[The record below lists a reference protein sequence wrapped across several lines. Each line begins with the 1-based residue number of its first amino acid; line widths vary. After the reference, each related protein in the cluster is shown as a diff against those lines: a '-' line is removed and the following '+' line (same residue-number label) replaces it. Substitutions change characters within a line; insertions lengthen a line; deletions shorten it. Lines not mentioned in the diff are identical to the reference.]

1 MAFRELHRTVKI
13 RLGEQF
19 VSMLVGNMIWPFM
32 VIYFS
37 DRFGPTV
44 TGLVFVFNIGLAF
57 VAGLYGGHFSDLYG
71 RRQLLIRAYSVRFLA
86 MSVMAAASSPW
97 WDAPVVVFV
106 MMSVSWCANGIAGP
120 AGDAMLVDVTTP
132 ENRKFVYSIEYW
144 FWNIAGFVGAIAG
157 SFLFETH
164 RFELLGAVAGMALV
178 TVGLLV
184 FFIEET
190 YVPKR
195 QEAAGAEVAGKG
207 QHVFAKLV
215 SNYRVV
221 VQDRV
226 FGLFFLA
233 VVCVLAVQFQSQNYT
248 AVRMAQEVP
257 AQTLFT
263 IGSWSPVVEGL
274 KLYGLLNSVNTVLVI
289 VLGLWMTRA
298 VKRLGDRRS
307 LTIGIALNA
316 AGYAAL
322 ATFDQAWLLF
332 GMIAMLTVG
341 ELLTIPVKQAML
353 AELVPDDK
361 RGSYMAVY
369 RLSFRAASVLGSL
382 SVTLGAILPS
392 WGIGAEM
399 LLLGG
404 AAIWLFGAIHA
415 RRHAAGGRDAAL
427 AGIASQTSQA

>member
-44 TGLVFVFNIGLAF
+44 TGLVFAFNIGLSF
-57 VAGLYGGHFSDLYG
+57 VAGLYGGHLSDLYG
-71 RRQLLIRAYSVRFLA
+71 RRQLLIRAYTVRMLA
-86 MSVMAAASSPW
+86 VSMMAAASSPW
-97 WDAPVVVFV
+97 WDAPLVVFV
-106 MMSVSWCANGIAGP
+106 MMSISWCANGVAGP
-120 AGDAMLVDVTTP
+120 AGDAMLVDVTTT
-132 ENRKFVYSIEYW
+132 ENRKFVYSVEYW
-144 FWNIAGFVGAIAG
+144 FWNIAGLVGVIVG
-157 SFLFETH
+157 SFLFQTH
-164 RFELLGAVAGMALV
+164 RFELLAAVAVMALV
-178 TVGLLV
+178 TILLLV

-190 YVPKR
+190 YVPQRK
-195 QEAAGAEVAGKG
+195 EAAERAGSRP
-207 QHVFAKLV
+207 HLFADLV
-215 SNYRVV
+215 RNYRVV
-221 VQDRV
+221 VTDRV
-226 FGLFFLA
+226 FGLFFAA

-257 AQTLFT
+257 TQTLFT
-263 IGSWSPVVEGL
+263 LGSWSPAVEGL
-274 KLYGLLNSVNTVLVI
+274 KLYGLLSSVNMVLVI

-307 LTIGIALNA
+307 LTLGIALNA

-332 GMIAMLTVG
+332 GMMFALTVG

-353 AELVPDDK
+353 AEIVPDDK

-369 RLSFRAASVLGSL
+369 GLSFRVASICGSL
-382 SVTLGAILPS
+382 SVTLGAYLPS

-399 LLLGG
+399 LLLGA
-404 AAIWLFGAIHA
+404 AAIWLFAVIHA
-415 RRHAAGGRDAAL
+415 RRSRGHGISAATPEV
-427 AGIASQTSQA
+427 ASQA